1 MIFTEKFRSLFN
13 YLNLKVEP
21 QKADIIIGFG
31 HFDLKIPKRCAK
43 LYQKG
48 YAPKILFTGGIGAGT
63 ADLQKPEARAF
74 FDILKQDYPDIP
86 EEDVLIED
94 QSTNT
99 GENIEFS
106 ANIVKQNSDLN
117 FDDENFSAIL
127 VANAVRQKRVDL
139 TWQKHY
145 SQSIVY
151 NCPPQTTIEQ
161 EYELFQS
168 KNRDLTELILSEIDK
183 IKHYPAKGYIKE
195 EKIPEKILQVK
206 SK

>member
-74 FDILKQDYPDIP
+74 FDILKQDYPEIP

-106 ANIVKQNSDLN
+106 VNIVKQNSDLN

-145 SQSIVY
+145 PQSIVY
-151 NCPPQTTIEQ
+151 NCPPHTTLEQ

>member
-1 MIFTEKFRSLFN
+1 MGSSKQAYKLFN
-13 YLNLKVEP
+13 YLYLQNKPRKSDL
-21 QKADIIIGFG
+21 IIGFG
-31 HFDLKIPKRCAK
+31 HFDLKIPRKCAD
-43 LYQKG
+43 LYLQG
-48 YAPKILFTGGIGAGT
+48 YGSKILFTGGIGAGT

-74 FDILKQDYPDIP
+74 FDILKQGYPDIP
-86 EEDVLIED
+86 EEDILIED

-106 ANIVKQNSDLN
+106 ANIVKQNSELN

-145 SQSIVY
+145 PQSIVY
-151 NCPPQTTIEQ
+151 NCPPQTTMEE

-183 IKHYPAKGYIKE
+183 IKHYPAKGYIKK
-195 EKIPEKILQVK
+195 EKIPQEILK
-206 SK
+206 

>member
-1 MIFTEKFRSLFN
+1 MDSSKQAYKLFN
-13 YLNLKVEP
+13 YLYLQNKPRKSDL
-21 QKADIIIGFG
+21 IIGFG
-31 HFDLKIPKRCAK
+31 HFDLKIPRKCAD
-43 LYQKG
+43 LYLQG
-48 YAPKILFTGGIGAGT
+48 YGSKILFTGGIGAGT

-74 FDILKQDYPDIP
+74 FEVLKQGYPDIP
-86 EEDVLIED
+86 EEDILIED
-94 QSTNT
+94 RSTNT

-145 SQSIVY
+145 PKSIVY
-151 NCPPQTTIEQ
+151 NCPPQTTMEE

-195 EKIPEKILQVK
+195 EKIPQEILKIN
-206 SK
+206 S